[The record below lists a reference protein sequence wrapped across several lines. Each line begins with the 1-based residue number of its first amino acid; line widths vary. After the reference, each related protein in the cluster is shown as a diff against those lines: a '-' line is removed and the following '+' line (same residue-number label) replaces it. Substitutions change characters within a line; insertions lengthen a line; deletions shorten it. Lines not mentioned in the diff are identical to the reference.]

1 MNMGAYAHVAP
12 RFQTLFKT
20 EKIRRP
26 LDALRYAGRAPAAS
40 TATGYGQVHAEE
52 QVGLVK
58 EALTDPTTT

>member
-1 MNMGAYAHVAP
+1 MGAHAHVAP

-26 LDALRYAGRAPAAS
+26 RTRSGTRGGARGG

-58 EALTDPTTT
+58 EALTDPN